1 MFIPNP
7 NVVHICPYLTYDR
20 PDPQLSDA
28 DPQPCYKGNWFIFK
42 PPPPPGSAP
51 DQEQDEGGTEGCGAA
66 PRGPGGDCGGQ
77 ALVQARR
84 HKEDQRSSQG

>member
-1 MFIPNP
+1 MIDRIRIKVMRIRNP
-7 NVVHICPYLTYDR
+7 VIKETGTCFNTPAPL
-20 PDPQLSDA
+20 
-28 DPQPCYKGNWFIFK
+28 
-42 PPPPPGSAP
+42 PGSAP
-51 DQEQDEGGTEGCGAA
+51 DQEQDEGGAEGCGAA